1 MVRTR
6 RLALGVFHFFVLTGN
21 GVCLFVNC
29 VQVKKRKKRHHHSKE
44 RRQHDEDQVS
54 SNDSSMLQCGD

>member
-1 MVRTR
+1 MMRTR
-6 RLALGVFHFFVLTGN
+6 RLALGVFHFFVLT

-44 RRQHDEDQVS
+44 GRQRDEDQVS